1 MTITEVRALVLSQ
14 SAGSLAATNDHG
26 LNLEQALVAPRRI
39 SVIARQVRDGH
50 ATDEKL
56 NVWLVGQENRTD
68 GYRIVMR
75 DDGAQFGLASNGFA
89 DDKYLVLAG
98 WYGGL
103 LSAFL
108 NM

>member
-1 MTITEVRALVLSQ
+1 
-14 SAGSLAATNDHG
+14 
-26 LNLEQALVAPRRI
+26 
-39 SVIARQVRDGH
+39 
-50 ATDEKL
+50 
-56 NVWLVGQENRTD
+56 
-68 GYRIVMR
+68 MR